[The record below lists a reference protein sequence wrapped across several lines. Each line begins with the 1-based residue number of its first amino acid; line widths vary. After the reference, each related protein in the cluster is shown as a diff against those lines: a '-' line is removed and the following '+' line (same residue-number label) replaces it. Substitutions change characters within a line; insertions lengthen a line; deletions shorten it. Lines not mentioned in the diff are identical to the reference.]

1 MSGKSTLNIGVNV
14 QPLINET
21 EIRKTIQERF
31 NRLPATSVKIEPDT
45 KSFDEYI
52 QDIFTKEYPIQ
63 VTASVGNLETLKT
76 QIGDEI
82 QKINDDASMSTVKIN
97 IDSKGLAEN
106 LSKNIKDNL
115 KVFNSEIKSSLKN
128 LTLNSVAINTALDGF
143 FPEEKEMSRLTKQ
156 AEKYQKDIDKTN
168 DKLAQFQKIKKSLYN
183 SDSDD
188 TREIATKFVNQEISF
203 LRDNIKVV
211 ADIDDIFYD
220 DESGLKESV
229 VKEKFKKI
237 VSYYDEVYSY
247 MTNLQNN
254 FNSKSNT
261 GKFLT
266 DNFVNPV
273 NFDEINDLE
282 ELVSKIRNYLSTP
295 DSSLDINTFLTKIS
309 PDISDD
315 SLVFDSISA
324 ISNSLT
330 KFNNELINFES
341 EQKRFKKTR
350 AELLKNT
357 NDNIQHIA
365 EFSDAKSTIDTGTAD
380 GKETTNKSTIDS
392 KTEERKKTLV
402 ELLQAVATAQG
413 QITEAKDKTLTKD
426 AELKVAMEDQ
436 LEIANDI
443 LAASQKIKT
452 IWSGSDNKSDGN
464 KLINDIGQDKVENPA
479 QTEPKDTFK
488 VLEKLQNGVATI
500 TDIKFDVDPK
510 TLQESVNE
518 VFKDIKAPVV
528 PTLTTAEADSTAVEK
543 SKAVTTTEAPIIQP
557 DAIKVTKQKK
567 TNKEKT
573 AEAPVAEPTV
583 ISNTAKSTETLTDI
597 GAGKISKISFD
608 IDQKTLQASVD
619 TLFEKIQALI
629 KNIKL
634 SSSAIES
641 IQKQI
646 QEAANKEV
654 SISPANVTVDNATID
669 TKDKQKS
676 INLNNVI
683 GVVSNLGID
692 PNKESITKIQQELDT
707 FANNFTLTIPNITI
721 SNDSVQDVYK
731 KVADALSN
739 IPISFST
746 NSTSTTTDTN
756 TEQSVQTSETTKPKK
771 TRRSKKAKAE
781 PVKSE
786 NWDNFEQI
794 TLDEVAAQATETS
807 NSDKSSSVI
816 SSDYTELI
824 NGIKTTLDE
833 FLTKLSSITITT
845 TSATTDVKTPITEGS
860 TSVANISPKIIKSK
874 SISEVTTAL
883 GDYQQKLG
891 ELIVAQELLL
901 QWTDELSNAFTEQNV
916 ALGGLVQ
923 NIDKYVQATE
933 EYSKFQ
939 DFLKN
944 QANQET
950 AVSTTPNT
958 TPVKQSQ
965 TEKAKRSEEDT
976 QSKRKKDKAEA
987 QTKKEA
993 ASNDEAL
1000 IKAEQEYL
1008 KLLKQ
1013 EVELT
1018 EKLNKARR
1026 EYGENDERTSNAR
1039 EELKINQQ
1047 AQRDYKTAFA
1057 DADID
1062 VSDIYGYQE
1071 TVGRAKRKTRNYEL
1085 NAQDKANAQTEKEAK
1100 AEEKE
1105 YLSALR
1111 QRAKL
1116 NQEIAKAR
1124 REYGNDSEHVQKP
1137 QRDLDEVTNTINQFE
1152 NKVGEQYLQQMPERH
1167 KIFSENESELKKKRE
1182 DIQKNNSK
1190 ASAQKEKDDQASSEQ
1205 KRIKNEQ
1212 EYLKL
1217 IKQEPDLIAKANET
1231 RRKYGDNDWRT
1242 LYADEDVE
1250 ANQNKQKAFEAEYTK
1265 KGLKVSDINGYQDA
1279 QNEAFRKF
1287 NINESKEQERIEK
1300 ENDSS
1305 VQKNQSVS
1313 DKAAAEA
1320 VNNAAKEEKT
1330 LRVRITNAITANEKA
1345 YKEYLSAQAD
1355 AYEKIEN
1362 RGYGVGETKPT
1373 VADDEAV
1380 IGKKTAF
1387 DATVQT
1393 LNDLSNEAR
1402 TSGVDVSDIL
1412 SQYTKASDDTERAY
1426 NERIETENESIK
1438 VQERE
1443 KRSLQE
1449 LITQLQRYKQT
1460 LIDKKGGMEVTGS
1473 GDVLSSTSSALD
1485 LQQRLTANPDG
1496 NKNQIA
1502 VDWAQANN
1510 ISGITSYNDAI
1521 AKVKT
1526 NVSEAKNIVSDFN
1539 REIVSQNQNSQRET
1553 RLNNLKSQLY
1563 DYLRKNPKVNINLVD
1578 EVNSLQGGL
1587 NSPDAIENTKELGQ
1601 QLSNLKVR
1609 AKETGAETENLVEQF
1624 ANLFSQHLSTAIVMG
1639 SLNTLRQSLMM
1650 VYQNV
1655 LQVDTAL
1662 TELKKITN
1670 LSGNDLSEYMTRAA
1684 ESAQKLGVTLS
1695 SYVNSTADWKRLGYN
1710 DEDAENLATY
1720 STLLANVGDGIDDV
1734 STASSYLITTLQ
1746 GFSELS
1752 AEDVERVVDEWDAV
1766 ANTQPIT
1773 AEAIG
1778 EILSRSASAMSAANN
1793 TFEETI
1799 ALGTA
1804 AYSVVQNAES
1814 VGTSLKTISMYLR
1827 AASTEAEEAGVST
1840 DGMAESTSA
1849 LRSELKSLTGVDIM
1863 EDAAG
1868 TTFKSTYQI
1877 LKEISAVWGNLT
1889 DVSQANVTNLLGGK
1903 RNANTISALLEN
1915 FDTAES
1921 SIQSAANSTGV
1932 AWAENETYLDS
1943 IQGRLNQ
1950 LASSFQA
1957 LSVDILD
1964 SDIPKFFIS
1973 LATAITKGADA
1984 LIKFTGVAPTAIGIG
1999 TTVLGVANTSKSSAI
2014 YKKFDGT
2021 VAGAKTGASLMSG
2034 TLSSLVPKFSYAG
2047 NLGINGSNKIKLS
2060 DNTEDIENYVAQL
2073 AEVSDAQRNLVMSA
2087 TDMSDGVKAAV
2098 KAAFGDTSSIKK
2110 YSGALVKNQ
2119 MQSLVKGNVGE
2130 ETINSVLESAG
2141 FMSSGKFTLVDAV
2154 DIDGNEKALEQ
2165 LKQAIELND
2174 NLKNSITASGQSV
2187 DAFSEQI
2194 LAAVAMEQSDVTV
2207 KGEATLAT
2215 YAYAT
2220 AVNFAKQAAL
2230 GFAAAIVSWAVTKV
2244 IDWVSNLK
2252 THIEELKNELDN
2264 AKEAN
2269 ENAQSDV
2276 DAIQTKLDEL
2286 NASLEEAGMDSIDNI
2301 VDPDEKNKIQS
2312 VNDALEAQLELKQKI
2327 ADDAANEQNEAAA
2340 AVMNEDTV
2348 ASLEKGITYKVFE
2361 YADGETYFKGD
2372 QITKAE
2378 SLQEYSRKLNKLTEE
2393 RNSTLAKN
2401 PNADTADLDE
2411 EIAKVKTKVETL
2423 GSEVSDQID
2432 GFDTDAPNFSDYE
2445 EQYNAANAAI
2455 TAANKA
2461 LGYESGN
2468 IDLSESLTDEIEN
2481 ISKKRTASAYATLGE
2496 DSTDYTQEVSYSTL
2510 YSKYGNIDNTHR
2522 REIEWT
2528 NENKEKYSDFYQ
2540 EQGNPKTSSKGIASS
2555 TNFEGV
2561 GEIAFT
2567 PLLQTED
2574 GTIPLTNNEIQSY
2587 LQQVI
2592 QATSQMEGGATA
2604 ENILAVDAAGLTTK
2618 VNGEATQVSNM
2629 IAAVQGQIV
2638 YGTELT
2644 AADVAAIAGSSADDI
2659 QNEFADSSN
2668 YIGHSMS
2675 EVQSVFASN
2684 GASVEDLVGAISS
2697 QVEDLDTDKL
2707 LELMTSFGEGLDSQ
2721 GVEAIEKLWS
2731 VMGELGLSNS
2741 EEDLNT
2747 FISALQNLGYV
2758 SESVTEDINTTKDAI
2773 TGAIDNLDNMQ
2784 SGYQTCASAVEE
2796 YNKNGY
2802 VSVDTLQSLIALDPQ
2817 YMSMLEMENGQLK
2830 INGETAQTLTDTYIE
2845 LAKAELLANT
2855 LSQIA
2860 ETNSLSKAQQVLGE
2874 VKAVTGDATAQIIA
2888 AGNKAAEEAY
2898 ASDGFEGY
2906 VASREATAQLVKN
2919 YKLQDSLFDK
2929 LGNQSPS
2936 KIWGSGNNSSS
2947 SSSSKDSTTALD
2959 VWSTLTDAM
2968 EEYNTQGYIT
2978 INTLKSLTSLEDKYT
2993 SLLTKNDVTGQL
3005 EMRTDAFKKLM
3016 MAELKAAQT
3025 SGDGASTKRYGEVL
3039 AWVTDNIDS
3048 QTISYYQL
3056 KTAIEGY
3063 SAALDDAAEKV
3074 EKMQSLWSNTKT
3086 ANVKITQTARAG
3098 ALDYEGTQAQISA
3111 LDTVR
3116 QYSKYD
3122 PDLYEKV
3129 YNSDTGTLNLGQ
3141 DTMKTAVVN
3150 SLRDAAAEA
3159 KSDNSEAA
3167 QAIAATYEK
3176 AANDIE
3182 NDVISVQDYF
3192 EGLGST
3198 VSAVNDEID
3207 DFQSAWTDM
3216 DDIADEYN
3224 TYGGLSVDSMQKLLT
3239 MSDEYLDCL
3248 RLENGYLVINAD
3260 AMKDM
3265 LVAKLT
3271 TRAYELNEK
3280 EETKEQAEILW
3291 AMIDQIKTNGISGIK
3306 GMTTEADKLESIL
3319 SKIKDVFS
3327 SVLDIVNEIND
3338 NASNDL
3344 STEADAWLDVIDE
3357 RIDALNDENDAQ
3369 ERALELQKLQ
3379 DAYDEAKANKS
3390 VRVYTSNGYEWQAD
3404 ESAVKEAETALNDKK
3419 RENKKEDEI
3428 ESLNKLKE
3436 KIQEVTDAASSSW
3449 DDYQKKLY
3457 YTANFQNMTVDE
3469 MTSHLDTY
3477 KSSVESNMKAI
3488 QVATNVSNTVDNLTT
3503 FIETLEKVNDLI
3515 NLLGSNGQTTSD
3527 GGFSG
3532 LYNTLKNAFTGE
3544 DGNIDISG
3552 GLTKLWDKAKTA
3564 VGNGT
3569 NAVSTAFK
3577 NGWNAI
3583 FGGSST
3589 TEITAGEAKVTT
3601 SFGNFFSKIKTT
3613 ASTSLSSIGN
3623 FFSSAWN
3630 GISTSTSTLM
3640 SDVGTFFSATF
3651 SGLSTVASEGL
3662 GAVVSTLSSLFTP
3675 IANGAMSIGSA
3686 ISSGVISFFPSI
3698 FAGLGTLVTT
3708 VGTAMEGMMTAI
3720 GAALAAIPVAG
3731 WVAAAAVAVAAVA
3744 LIASLV
3750 SVASSVSSTSV
3761 SEPTASFQAKKYA
3774 KGTRGVKNGQI
3785 ANVDE
3790 EGEEII
3796 VRNPDAGRMTYLEKG
3811 DGVIPSDTTDNLME
3825 LGENPISFISNALG
3839 EITGSQAAAVAM
3851 TDEWE
3856 NRTDTGSA
3864 ISQVAETA
3872 NEIGEEIV
3880 GSYDG
3885 TWDEV
3890 REGFNK
3896 VLSDVEK
3903 AFNGAG
3909 FGNITTKVTTAFS
3922 TMARV
3927 LGLTTKT
3934 STTSTSDLVDTIS
3947 DEVYSTMNS
3956 MKSNFEDTWGAI
3968 ASETG
3973 VDADTISS
3981 ISSTMFSNMKTL
3993 VDNTLNSIKN
4003 NSSLTTDQVTELTN
4017 KMFTSMQ
4024 TIYSSGWQKAYNTS
4038 SEMSAATASTVNS
4051 AYEQAKTT
4059 CTEQSANVEGILKN
4073 SWETLGGGAEL
4084 TADEIRAEFG
4094 EAWDDTGDDA
4104 ALMMQDLN
4112 DCFNPDV
4119 AASTEGIDNYKNYVT
4134 TTAGNG
4140 WTSIESGASTAT
4152 SSIDSTFG
4160 SAWDNGTNTAVSNYA
4175 DNIQWAMETRF
4186 NAINEAC
4193 DTMVGKVK
4201 DGFGTANTEF
4211 EAAEKSA
4218 TKATTDTSKATT
4230 TDSSSSGTSTLEKV
4244 VDTALCVAVPAYG
4257 VIKGIKAILGHANGV
4272 KDVKDPHY
4280 ANVDEQG
4287 EELVVRQPASGR
4299 YTYLETGDGVVPA
4312 DITSRL
4318 FEMGG
4323 DPNGWFH
4330 EQMSKY
4336 DSQQIVTSGGD
4347 NFSVSMG
4354 NIVVNNPVGCGSD
4367 LANELMRELPN
4378 AMAQRLNKRT

>member
-14 QPLINET
+14 QPLINEA

-31 NRLPATSVKIEPDT
+31 NKLPAASVKIEPDT
-45 KSFDEYI
+45 KSFDKYI

-76 QIGDEI
+76 QISDEI
-82 QKINDDASMSTVKIN
+82 QKINNDASLSTVKIN
-97 IDSKGLAEN
+97 IDSKGFAEN
-106 LSKNIKDNL
+106 LSKNIKNNL
-115 KVFNSEIKSSLKN
+115 KDFNSEIKKSLKN

-156 AEKYQKDIDKTN
+156 AEKYQKDIN
-168 DKLAQFQKIKKSLYN
+168 EASDKLTQFQKIKKSLYN
-183 SDSDD
+183 SDPDD
-188 TREIATKFVNQEISF
+188 TREIATRFVNQRVSF
-203 LRDNIKVV
+203 LRDDLEMVANI
-211 ADIDDIFYD
+211 DNIFYD
-220 DESGLKESV
+220 DETGLKENV

-254 FNSKSNT
+254 FNSKSDT

-266 DNFVNPV
+266 NNFSVDPAD
-273 NFDEINDLE
+273 FDKINDLE
-282 ELVSKIRNYLSTP
+282 ELVSKIRNYLSTS
-295 DSSLDINTFLTKIS
+295 DSSLDIDTFLTKIS
-309 PDISDD
+309 SDISDD
-315 SLVFDSISA
+315 SLVFDSIST
-324 ISNSLT
+324 IINSLT

-341 EQKRFKKTR
+341 EQKKLKKTG

-357 NDNIQHIA
+357 NNNIQFIA
-365 EFSDAKSTIDTGTAD
+365 EFSDAKSTVDTETA
-380 GKETTNKSTIDS
+380 NKSTINGRIE
-392 KTEERKKTLV
+392 KRKKNLV
-402 ELLQAVATAQG
+402 ELLQAVATAQDK
-413 QITEAKDKTLTKD
+413 ITAAKEKTLTKD

-436 LEIANDI
+436 LKVVNDI

-452 IWSGSDNKSDGN
+452 IWSSSDKKSNED
-464 KLINDIGQDKVENPA
+464 KLVNDIGQDKVEEPA

-500 TDIKFDVDPK
+500 TDIKFDVDAEK
-510 TLQESVNE
+510 LQESVNE
-518 VFKDIKAPVV
+518 VFKNIKAPVV
-528 PTLTTAEADSTAVEK
+528 PTLTAVEADSTAVEK
-543 SKAVTTTEAPIIQP
+543 SKTVTAIEAPVTQP
-557 DAIKVTKQKK
+557 DTTKVIKPKETSKK
-567 TNKEKT
+567 KT
-573 AEAPVAEPTV
+573 AEAPVVEPTV
-583 ISNTAKSTETLTDI
+583 VDSAVKSSEAVTDI

-608 IDQKTLQASVD
+608 VDQKTLQASVD

-629 KNIKL
+629 KNIKF
-634 SSSAIES
+634 SSSAVES

-646 QEAANKEV
+646 QEAMNKEI
-654 SISPANVTVDNATID
+654 SISLSNVTVDNTAIG
-669 TKDKQKS
+669 TKDEQNP
-676 INLNNVI
+676 INLSNVI
-683 GVVSNLGID
+683 GIVSNLGIN
-692 PNKESITKIQQELDT
+692 PNEESIAKIQQELDT

-721 SNDSVQDVYK
+721 NNDSVQDVYK

-739 IPISFST
+739 VPVSFST
-746 NSTSTTTDTN
+746 NGTSTTVVNPTV
-756 TEQSVQTSETTKPKK
+756 EQAVQTSETTKPKK

-781 PVKSE
+781 PAKSE

-807 NSDKSSSVI
+807 NSNKSSSAI
-816 SSDYTELI
+816 SPDYTELI

-845 TSATTDVKTPITEGS
+845 TSATTDVKTPIAEGS
-860 TSVANISPKIIKSK
+860 TSVANISPKIVKSK
-874 SISEVTTAL
+874 SITEVTTAL

-901 QWTDELSNAFTEQNV
+901 QWTDEITRTFSEQNIV
-916 ALGGLVQ
+916 LIPLIE
-923 NIDKYVQATE
+923 NINKY
-933 EYSKFQ
+933 FQ
-939 DFLKN
+939 SVEDFAAHHFSQSTVNDAHTSVVNTNSSTVDVGENTNNSTNVNTK
-944 QANQET
+944 
-950 AVSTTPNT
+950 STTNNT
-958 TPVKQSQ
+958 QDEANAQ
-965 TEKAKRSEEDT
+965 A
-976 QSKRKKDKAEA
+976 RKEI
-987 QTKKEA
+987 

-1000 IKAEQEYL
+1000 IKSEQEYL
-1008 KLLKQ
+1008 KFLKQ

-1047 AQRDYKTAFA
+1047 AQRDYEAAFA
-1057 DADID
+1057 DAGID

-1071 TVGRAKRKTRNYEL
+1071 TVDRAKRKTRNYEL
-1085 NAQDKANAQTEKEAK
+1085 NAQDKTNAQAEKEAE

-1105 YLSALR
+1105 
-1111 QRAKL
+1111 
-1116 NQEIAKAR
+1116 
-1124 REYGNDSEHVQKP
+1124 
-1137 QRDLDEVTNTINQFE
+1137 
-1152 NKVGEQYLQQMPERH
+1152 
-1167 KIFSENESELKKKRE
+1167 
-1182 DIQKNNSK
+1182 
-1190 ASAQKEKDDQASSEQ
+1190 
-1205 KRIKNEQ
+1205 RIKNEQ

-1217 IKQEPDLIAKANET
+1217 IKQEPDLIAKANEA
-1231 RRKYGDNDWRT
+1231 RRKYGDDDWRT
-1242 LYADEDVE
+1242 LYADEDIT
-1250 ANQNKQKAFEAEYTK
+1250 ANKNKQKTFETEYAK
-1265 KGLKVSDINGYQDA
+1265 KGLKVSDIEGYQDA
-1279 QNEAFRKF
+1279 KNEASRKT
-1287 NINESKEQERIEK
+1287 NINNSKEQEHIK
-1300 ENDSS
+1300 KQNDTDT
-1305 VQKNQSVS
+1305 QKNQLAS
-1313 DKAAAEA
+1313 DKAATEA
-1320 VNNAAKEEKT
+1320 ANNAAKEEKA
-1330 LRVRITNAITANEKA
+1330 LRIKITNAVTANEKA

-1355 AYEKIEN
+1355 AYEKIEG
-1362 RGYGVGETKPT
+1362 RGYGTGETKPI
-1373 VADDEAV
+1373 VADDEVV
-1380 IGKKTAF
+1380 ISKKTTF
-1387 DATVQT
+1387 DTTVQT
-1393 LNDLSNEAR
+1393 LNDLSNEAQA
-1402 TSGVDVSDIL
+1402 SGIDVSDVLI
-1412 SQYTKASDDTERAY
+1412 QYTKASDDTERAY
-1426 NERIETENESIK
+1426 NERIEAENESIK
-1438 VQERE
+1438 VQEKE

-1460 LIDKKGGMEVTGS
+1460 LVDKKNGMEIAGS

-1485 LQQRLTANPDG
+1485 LQQRLSANPDS

-1510 ISGITSYNDAI
+1510 ISDITSYNDAI
-1521 AKVKT
+1521 VKVKS
-1526 NVSEAKNIVSDFN
+1526 NVSEAKNIVSNFN
-1539 REIVSQNQNSQRET
+1539 REIINQNQNLQKET
-1553 RLNNLKSQLY
+1553 RLDNLKSQLY
-1563 DYLRKNPKVNINLVD
+1563 DYLRKNPKVGINLTD

-1587 NSPDAIENTKELGQ
+1587 NSPDAIEKTKELGQ

-1695 SYVNSTADWKRLGYN
+1695 SYINSTADWKRLGYD

-1734 STASSYLITTLQ
+1734 NTASSYLITTLQ

-1752 AEDVERVVDEWDAV
+1752 AENVEQVVDTWDAV

-1840 DGMAESTSA
+1840 DGMAESVSS

-1921 SIQSAANSTGV
+1921 SMQSAANSTGT

-1950 LASSFQA
+1950 LTSSFQA

-1984 LIKFTGVAPTAIGIG
+1984 LIKFAGVAPTAIGIG
-1999 TTVLGVANTSKSSAI
+1999 TTVLGMANTGKSSAI

-2021 VAGAKTGASLMSG
+2021 VTGAKTGASLMSG

-2047 NLGINGSNKIKLS
+2047 NLGIDGSNKIKLS
-2060 DNTEDIENYVAQL
+2060 DNTEDIEDYVAQL
-2073 AEVSDAQRNLVMSA
+2073 AEVSNAQRNLVMSA

-2119 MQSLVKGNVGE
+2119 MQSLVKGNVSE

-2141 FMSSGKFTLVDAV
+2141 FMSGSKFTLVDAV

-2165 LKQAIELND
+2165 LRQAIELND

-2187 DAFSEQI
+2187 DDFSKQV
-2194 LAAVAMEQSDVTV
+2194 LAAVAMEQSDVVV

-2215 YAYAT
+2215 YAYTT
-2220 AVNFAKQAAL
+2220 AVNIAKQAAL
-2230 GFAAAIVSWAVTKV
+2230 GFGAAIISWAITKV

-2252 THIEELKNELDN
+2252 THIEELNDELDD

-2269 ENAQSDV
+2269 ESAQSDV

-2286 NASLEEAGMDSIDNI
+2286 NASLEEAGMNSIDNI

-2340 AVMNEDTV
+2340 VVMSEDTV
-2348 ASLEKGITYKVFE
+2348 ASIEKGTTYKVSE
-2361 YADGETYFKGD
+2361 YAGGGTYFKGD
-2372 QITKAE
+2372 QITKVE
-2378 SLQEYSRKLNKLTEE
+2378 SLQEQSRKLNELSRE
-2393 RNSTLAKN
+2393 RNNVLAKN
-2401 PNADTADLDE
+2401 PEADTTDLDE
-2411 EIAKVKTKVETL
+2411 QIAEVKTKVETL

-2432 GFDTDAPNFSDYE
+2432 DFDTDAPNFSDYE

-2461 LGYESGN
+2461 LDYESG
-2468 IDLSESLTDEIEN
+2468 DVDPSESLTDEIEN
-2481 ISKKRTASAYATLGE
+2481 ISKKRTASADAVVGM
-2496 DSTDYTQEVSYSTL
+2496 DSTDYTQEASYPSL
-2510 YSKYGNIDNTHR
+2510 YAKYGNIDNTHR
-2522 REIEWT
+2522 RELEWT
-2528 NENKEKYSDFYQ
+2528 DENKEKYSDFYQ
-2540 EQGNPKTSSKGIASS
+2540 EQGRPKTSSKGLASS
-2555 TNFEGV
+2555 ANFDGV

-2574 GTIPLTNNEIQSY
+2574 GTVPLTNNEIQSY

-2592 QATSQMEGGATA
+2592 QAASQMEGGATA
-2604 ENILAVDAAGLTTK
+2604 ENILAVDAAGLTTE

-2638 YGTELT
+2638 NGAELT
-2644 AADVAAIAGSSADDI
+2644 AADIAAIAGSSANDI

-2684 GASVEDLVGAISS
+2684 GASVEDLVDTISS
-2697 QVEDLDTDKL
+2697 QVEDLDTDTL
-2707 LELMTSFGEGLDSQ
+2707 LGLMTSFGEGLDSQ

-2741 EEDLNT
+2741 KEDLNT

-2830 INGETAQTLTDTYIE
+2830 INGETAQTLTNTYIE

-2874 VKAVTGDATAQIIA
+2874 VKAVTGNATAQIIA

-2898 ASDGFEGY
+2898 ASDGFDGY
-2906 VASREATAQLVKN
+2906 VASREATAQLIKN

-2936 KIWGSGNNSSS
+2936 KIWGSGDSSS
-2947 SSSSKDSTTALD
+2947 SSSSAKDSTTALD

-3025 SGDGASTKRYGEVL
+3025 SGDGASTKRYGEIL
-3039 AWVTDNIDS
+3039 AWVTNNIDS

-3111 LDTVR
+3111 LDTIR

-3122 PDLYEKV
+3122 PNLYEKV

-3207 DFQSAWTDM
+3207 DFQSTWTDM
-3216 DDIADEYN
+3216 DDVADEYN

-3291 AMIDQIKTNGISGIK
+3291 AIINQINTSGISGIK
-3306 GMTTEADKLESIL
+3306 GMTTEAEKLESIL

-3344 STEADAWLDVIDE
+3344 SIEADAWLDVIDE

-3404 ESAVKEAETALNDKK
+3404 ESAVKEAETELNDKK

-3477 KSSVESNMKAI
+3477 KSSVESNMKAV
-3488 QVATNVSNTVDNLTT
+3488 QVATNVSNAVDNLTT
-3503 FIETLEKVNDLI
+3503 LIETLEKVNDLVNI
-3515 NLLGSNGQTTSD
+3515 LGSNGQTTSD

-3552 GLTKLWDKAKTA
+3552 GFTKLWNKIKTA

-3569 NAVSTAFK
+3569 SAVSSAFK
-3577 NGWNAI
+3577 SGWNAI

-3601 SFGNFFSKIKTT
+3601 SFGNFFNKIKTT

-3623 FFSSAWN
+3623 FFSSAWS

-3640 SDVGTFFSATF
+3640 SDVGTFFSTTF

-3662 GAVVSTLSSLFTP
+3662 GTVVSTLSSLFTP

-3686 ISSGVISFFPSI
+3686 ISSGVVSFFPSI

-3761 SEPTASFQAKKYA
+3761 SEPTASFRAKKYA

-3903 AFNGAG
+3903 AFNSAG

-3927 LGLTTKT
+3927 LGLTTET

-3947 DEVYSTMNS
+3947 DEVYSTMDS

-3993 VDNTLNSIKN
+3993 VANTLNSIKN

-4051 AYEQAKTT
+4051 AYEQAKAT
-4059 CTEQSANVEGILKN
+4059 CTEQSANVEGILKT
-4073 SWETLGGGAEL
+4073 SWESLGGGAEL

-4094 EAWDDTGDDA
+4094 EAWDGTGDDA

-4119 AASTEGIDNYKNYVT
+4119 AASTEGINNYKNYIT
-4134 TTAGNG
+4134 TTAGEG
-4140 WTSIESGASTAT
+4140 WTSIKSGASTAT
-4152 SSIDSTFG
+4152 SGIDSTFG
-4160 SAWDNGTNTAVSNYA
+4160 SAWDNGTNAAVSNYA

-4211 EAAEKSA
+4211 EAAEKTA
-4218 TKATTDTSKATT
+4218 TKATTDTSTSTT
-4230 TDSSSSGTSTLEKV
+4230 TNTSSSDNSALKRLGRTVLASAVSPILGIASG
-4244 VDTALCVAVPAYG
+4244 VA
-4257 VIKGIKAILGHANGV
+4257 AILGYANGV
-4272 KDVKDPHY
+4272 KDVKNPHY

-4354 NIVVNNPVGCGSD
+4354 NIVVNNPVGSGSD
-4367 LANELMRELPN
+4367 LASELMRELPN